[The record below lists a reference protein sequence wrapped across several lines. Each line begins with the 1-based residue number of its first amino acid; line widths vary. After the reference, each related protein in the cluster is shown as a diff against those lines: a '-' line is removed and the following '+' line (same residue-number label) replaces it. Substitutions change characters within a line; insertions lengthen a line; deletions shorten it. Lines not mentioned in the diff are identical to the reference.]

1 MPQVVGF
8 SPAAGEKGG
17 EGINAGGEMDGEAVS
32 VGYSMIRK
40 IGIQGNLQIGHRGPP
55 EHVQVSM
62 ETFQK
67 ARCGLKVKLDVKPLL
82 PVVTAGPSCRACCN
96 SLKCHGA

>member
-32 VGYSMIRK
+32 VGYSTIRK
-40 IGIQGNLQIGHRGPP
+40 IGI
-55 EHVQVSM
+55 
-62 ETFQK
+62 
-67 ARCGLKVKLDVKPLL
+67 
-82 PVVTAGPSCRACCN
+82 
-96 SLKCHGA
+96 